1 MTRTRVLLADDHEA
15 IRDRAVLLLEPA
27 YEVVG
32 AVEDGSELLR
42 AELKMRPDVCV
53 MDISMPIV
61 NGIEAAAQLKQ
72 RGSAVKIVFLTVHED
87 PDFVRAAFE
96 TGALGYVLK
105 SRMATDLCAAIDGAV
120 VGRRFVSPSCI
131 LSISK
136 RPV

>member
-1 MTRTRVLLADDHEA
+1 VTRTRVLLADDHAA

-27 YEVVG
+27 FEVVG
-32 AVEDGSELLR
+32 AVEDGNELLR

-61 NGIEAAAQLKQ
+61 NGIEAAAKLKQ
-72 RGSAVKIVFLTVHED
+72 RGSEVKIVFLTVHED
-87 PDFVRAAFE
+87 PDFIRAAFE

-120 VGRRFVSPSCI
+120 VGRRFVSPSCV
-131 LSISK
+131 SK
-136 RPV
+136 RPI

>member
-27 YEVVG
+27 FEVVG

-42 AELKMRPDVCV
+42 AEWTMRPDVCV

-61 NGIEAAAQLKQ
+61 NGIEAATQLKQ
-72 RGSAVKIVFLTVHED
+72 RGSEVKIVFLTVHED
-87 PDFVRAAFE
+87 PDFVRAALE

-120 VGRRFVSPSCI
+120 VGRLFVSPSCI
-131 LSISK
+131 SK